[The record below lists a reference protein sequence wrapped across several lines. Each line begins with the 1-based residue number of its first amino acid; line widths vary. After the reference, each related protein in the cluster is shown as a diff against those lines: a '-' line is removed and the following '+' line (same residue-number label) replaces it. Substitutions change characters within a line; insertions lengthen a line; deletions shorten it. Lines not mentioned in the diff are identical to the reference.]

1 MRGSK
6 GDFRMR
12 HPFARHASKLLAIAG
27 LALTTLAAT
36 AAAEP
41 IIQLDTGG
49 HTAPIRGIAVSPE
62 RASIMLT
69 GGHDKVVRVWD
80 INKGET
86 VRTLRG
92 EIGPGDFGNI
102 YALDVSPREASVA
115 VGGYMDPVCP
125 GPHCGDVRIFNWETG
140 KLTSLLTGVHTNII
154 LGLAYG
160 PNGRYLATASADD
173 RVVIWNVG
181 AQTPEATFAL
191 PRRSQP
197 GKVEFLN
204 DDRRIVTAGRDGIV
218 RIFDR
223 VKKGEPIR
231 TWPVGE
237 PVDAL
242 AVSLDGRLIAVAGN
256 SGVIRVFD
264 SQSGERTQEFAN
276 GMAVAA
282 LSFGSHAS
290 RHQLAAGAAAS
301 PFQVNVWD
309 ADKGQLVARHEGHDN
324 TVSALTFSYDGKQV
338 YSAGGSTHAI
348 NLWSLNDPGK
358 ARKFKS
364 GGATV
369 FSVGFLQ
376 AMRPATT
383 APSVAPNVGTP
394 STEPRAELYV
404 AWGRVDPCPAE
415 QSCPDKPGPLEL
427 ALRLPSPD
435 DRTLGKPERLN
446 KDGTIERSPGTVL
459 STAIR
464 RSMHADGDLRLERSS
479 DPKLPDRFPVLT
491 VRNAA
496 RSAGKPVSL
505 MKRGADRGADHL
517 SYSFSAG
524 GSRVYTGGRNGV
536 LDSVDP
542 EGTAPLKFSG
552 HEGDVWSVVDSP
564 GGQLVASAGA
574 DQTVRLWNA
583 ETGELI
589 VTLLYINSEKWVM
602 WTPQGY
608 FASSANGDRL
618 VGWQV
623 NRGRDVEASMI
634 TARSVSAHFFNPKL
648 VELAILRASA
658 LKAIDEL
665 RLDRG
670 QLRTLEKT
678 YKPKVKIIL
687 PGGDQKIPAGLT
699 RVKLD
704 ISDNEQP
711 VEKVTLYVNE
721 LKYEELTGNLDD
733 ILEVDVPLEPG
744 QNFIRVVARNKES
757 IAGEDVADISCEGG
771 APPEPKG
778 RLVLIAIGV
787 NLYPN
792 KTTGGD
798 GVPAPQDLRFSVP
811 DARAMLEKLGDRL
824 KGRHKS
830 VHKVFLA
837 NGAATDPIEAVDK
850 REPTKTNIE
859 SVLDLVR
866 KTTPDDTLMIFVA
879 GHGVDLGAEGYIF
892 LPTDAQWGENGWDS
906 SRLVK
911 WQTLQGALQV
921 AKGRRFLFV
930 DTCQSAG
937 AVDEFLLK
945 RLSDDDIVAFTAA
958 SREQFAFEYAEE
970 GHGAFTAAVL
980 AGLDGEA
987 DRDGDRVISVLE
999 LGNYVTTRVI
1009 ERTNQEQIPDFYH
1022 PRDGRDFAL
1031 MRY

>member
-1 MRGSK
+1 
-6 GDFRMR
+6 MR
-12 HPFARHASKLLAIAG
+12 HPLVRSASKLIALAS
-27 LALTTLAAT
+27 LALVAFAAV

-62 RASIMLT
+62 RSSIMVT
-69 GGHDKVVRVWD
+69 GGHDKVLRVWD

-86 VRTLRG
+86 LRTLRG
-92 EIGPGDFGNI
+92 DIGPGDFGNI

-115 VGGYMDPVCP
+115 VGGFMDPVCP
-125 GPHCGDVRIFNWETG
+125 GPHCGDVRIFNWETS
-140 KLTSLLTGVHTNII
+140 KLTSLLTGVHTNIV

-173 RVVIWNVG
+173 RVAVWNLG
-181 AQTPEATFAL
+181 TQTPEVTFTL
-191 PRRSQP
+191 PKRSQP

-204 DDRRIVTAGRDGIV
+204 DDRRIVVAGRDGIV
-218 RIFDR
+218 RVFDR
-223 VKKGEPIR
+223 IKKGEPVK
-231 TWPVGE
+231 TWTVGE
-237 PVDAL
+237 AVDAL

-264 SQSGERTQEFAN
+264 SQSGDIKQEIKN
-276 GMAVAA
+276 GMAIAA

-290 RHQLAAGAAAS
+290 RHHLAVGPASS

-309 ADKGQLVARHEGHDN
+309 ADTGQLVARHEGHDN

-376 AMRPATT
+376 ATRPATS
-383 APSVAPNVGTP
+383 APSVAPSAGTP
-394 STEPRAELYV
+394 STEPHAELYLT
-404 AWGRVDPCPAE
+404 WGRTDPCPAE

-446 KDGTIERSPGTVL
+446 KEGTIERAPGTVL
-459 STAIR
+459 STKIR
-464 RSMHADGDLRLERSS
+464 RSVHSDGDLRLERNG

-491 VRNAA
+491 VRNASK
-496 RSAGKPVSL
+496 SASKPL
-505 MKRGADRGADHL
+505 PLIRRGADRGADHL

-524 GSRVYTGGRNGV
+524 GSRVYSGGRNGV

-542 EGTAPLKFSG
+542 EGASPLKFSG
-552 HEGDVWSVVDSP
+552 HEGDVWSVADSP
-564 GGQLVASAGA
+564 TGQLVASAGA

-608 FASSANGDRL
+608 FASSSQGDRL

-623 NRGRDVEASMI
+623 NRGRDAEASMI
-634 TARSVSAHFFNPKL
+634 TARSISTHFFNPKV
-648 VELAILRASA
+648 VELAILRGSV

-665 RLDRG
+665 RLDSG
-670 QLRTLEKT
+670 QLRTLERT
-678 YKPKVKIIL
+678 WKPKVKINL
-687 PGGDQKIPAGLT
+687 PGGDQGIPAGLT

-704 ISDNEQP
+704 ISGNEQP

-721 LKYEELTGNLDD
+721 LKFEEFTGNLDD
-733 ILEVDVPLEPG
+733 VLEVDVPLDPG
-744 QNFIRVVARNKES
+744 PNFIRVVARNGQS
-757 IAGEDVADISCEGG
+757 ISGEDVADISCEGG
-771 APPEPKG
+771 AAPEPKG
-778 RLVLIAIGV
+778 KLILIAIGV
-787 NLYPN
+787 NSYPN
-792 KTTGGD
+792 KTLGGD
-798 GVPAPQDLRFSVP
+798 GIPVPQDLRFSVP
-811 DARAMLEKLGDRL
+811 DARAMLEKLGERL

-830 VHKVFLA
+830 VQKVLLV

-850 REPTKTNIE
+850 REPTKNNIE

-879 GHGVDLGAEGYIF
+879 GHGVDLGSEGYIF

-906 SRLVK
+906 SHLVK

-987 DRDGDRVISVLE
+987 DRDGDHVISVLE
-999 LGNYVTTRVI
+999 LGNYVTTRVV
-1009 ERTNQEQIPDFYH
+1009 ERTNKEQVPDFYH